1 MKQANTSTAQPSFAK
16 HWHSHRQW
24 LKPTSKHLIS
34 VLVSALIIWLLLRQ
48 IEPATIWRML
58 IGADGR
64 WLLVGLG
71 FYLLT
76 IVLRAYRFAALM
88 NIKGILA
95 PLHLLPDMIALSFLN
110 NVLPA
115 RGGELSF
122 PFIMRRRHG
131 TPVGDT
137 LTFLLIAR
145 IFDLLTVITLFL
157 VFAFFLQNQSALG
170 TGMITKPVLG
180 AAFLFLLPVLLF
192 LAFLP
197 WLGKYGYQLLGVVL
211 KRLGLADGKLGS
223 WLLKVGKKAV
233 EAMGRV
239 HNRTVYSRVF
249 FWSILGW
256 LTTFAWFAAFMQAI
270 GTPLRYPLVVVG
282 ASFATV
288 SKAIPFMTIGGF
300 GAHEAG
306 WSFGFYLAGLPLE
319 QAIASGF
326 AVNILTLLASVLVGG
341 VVLVFLKREWF
352 WGEQ

>member
-1 MKQANTSTAQPSFAK
+1 MKQVQTSHSQPSFTK
-16 HWHSHRQW
+16 HWHSPRQW
-24 LKPTSKHLIS
+24 FKPTVKHTVS

-48 IEPATIWRML
+48 IEPATIWQML
-58 IGADGR
+58 IGANGR

-76 IVLRAYRFAALM
+76 IVFRAYRFAALM
-88 NIKGILA
+88 KIKGILA
-95 PLHLLPDMIALSFLN
+95 PLHLLPDMVLLSFLN

-122 PFIMRRRHG
+122 PFIMRRRHR

-145 IFDLLTVITLFL
+145 IFDLLTVVTLFL
-157 VFAFFLQNQSALG
+157 VFVGVAQAQLVDIFVFTSSLD
-170 TGMITKPVLG
+170 TGRMLG
-180 AAFLFLLPVLLF
+180 AVFMLSLPVLLF

-211 KRLGLADGKLGS
+211 KRLGLADGKLGR

-239 HNRTVYSRVF
+239 HNRVVYARVF
-249 FWSILGW
+249 FWSVLGW

-282 ASFATV
+282 ASFATL
-288 SKAIPFMTIGGF
+288 SKAIPFMTVGGF

-306 WSFGFYLAGLPLE
+306 WSFGFYLVRLPLE
-319 QAIASGF
+319 TAIASGF
-326 AVNILTLLASVLVGG
+326 AVNVLTLLASVLVGG
-341 VVLVFLKREWF
+341 VVLVFLEREWF
-352 WGEQ
+352 

>member
-1 MKQANTSTAQPSFAK
+1 MLVGAN
-16 HWHSHRQW
+16 
-24 LKPTSKHLIS
+24 
-34 VLVSALIIWLLLRQ
+34 
-48 IEPATIWRML
+48 
-58 IGADGR
+58 GR

-76 IVLRAYRFAALM
+76 NAWRAYRFGALM
-88 NIKGILA
+88 NIKGSLA
-95 PLHLLPDMIALSFLN
+95 PLHLLPDMVLLSFLN

-115 RGGELSF
+115 RSGELSF
-122 PFIMRRRHG
+122 PYIMHKRHD
-131 TPVGDT
+131 TPVGET
-137 LTFLLIAR
+137 LTFLLIVR
-145 IFDLLTVITLFL
+145 IFDLLTIVTLFL
-157 VFAFFLQNQSALG
+157 VFAGVAQAQLTG
-170 TGMITKPVLG
+170 TTDLDTGRMLRAVFI
-180 AAFLFLLPVLLF
+180 FLLPVLLF
-192 LAFLP
+192 MAFLP
-197 WLGKYGYQLLGVVL
+197 WLGKYGYQLLGWML
-211 KRLGLADGKLGS
+211 HRLGMTEGRLGS
-223 WLLKVGKKAV
+223 WLLTVGEKAV

-288 SKAIPFMTIGGF
+288 SKAIPFMTVGGF

-306 WSFGFYLAGLPLE
+306 WSFGFYLVGLPLE

-352 WGEQ
+352 WGVG